1 MLRGF
6 YIVCNASAG
15 RSGAARGC
23 ICSFADVLKSA
34 DGPALAPVGAGVL
47 DGPFVF
53 PPCHQQGEFRARGRG
68 SLLAAAP
75 KVTKN
80 AA

>member
-1 MLRGF
+1 M
-6 YIVCNASAG
+6 YIAIMG
-15 RSGAARGC
+15 Y
-23 ICSFADVLKSA
+23 
-34 DGPALAPVGAGVL
+34 GVL

-53 PPCHQQGEFRARGRG
+53 PPCHQQGEFRARGHG